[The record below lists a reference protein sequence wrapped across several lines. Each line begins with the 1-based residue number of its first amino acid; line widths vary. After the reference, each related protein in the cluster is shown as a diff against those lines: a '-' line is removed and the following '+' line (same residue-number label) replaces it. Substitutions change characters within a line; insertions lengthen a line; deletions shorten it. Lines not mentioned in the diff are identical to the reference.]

1 MPSTAPETPAAPVHV
16 AVAAIRDARGRV
28 LLCRRPDH
36 AHLGGLW
43 EFPGGKIE
51 AGETLEQALAR
62 EIREE
67 VGLEVAVH
75 RPLMRVPHRYPDKS
89 VLLDVHLVTGFA
101 GEAHG
106 REGQP
111 VAWVP
116 PCDIHRYALPDA
128 DRPIVTALR
137 LPARYLITP
146 ELDGDPSP
154 LAAALSAATGGV
166 ELVQLRAPSLGAD
179 AFRALAKDAVRV
191 CRKAGARL
199 LLNADPALVDAVGA
213 DGVHLNGRRLAST
226 GRRPLPADRLVAAS
240 CHGAADLRRAEGIG
254 ADFAVLSPVLPTAS
268 HPGATTLGW
277 EGFAELADAARIPV
291 YALGGMHP
299 GLMDRAWGCGAQ
311 GIAGIRG
318 LWPAAG

>member
-1 MPSTAPETPAAPVHV
+1 
-16 AVAAIRDARGRV
+16 
-28 LLCRRPDH
+28 
-36 AHLGGLW
+36 
-43 EFPGGKIE
+43 
-51 AGETLEQALAR
+51 
-62 EIREE
+62 
-67 VGLEVAVH
+67 
-75 RPLMRVPHRYPDKS
+75 
-89 VLLDVHLVTGFA
+89 
-101 GEAHG
+101 
-106 REGQP
+106 
-111 VAWVP
+111 
-116 PCDIHRYALPDA
+116 
-128 DRPIVTALR
+128 
-137 LPARYLITP
+137 
-146 ELDGDPSP
+146 
-154 LAAALSAATGGV
+154 
-166 ELVQLRAPSLGAD
+166 
-179 AFRALAKDAVRV
+179 
-191 CRKAGARL
+191 
-199 LLNADPALVDAVGA
+199 LVDAVGA